1 MERIKNFL
9 TEIFKKKISNYV
21 YLTYINYKTEQ
32 TIPDKY
38 ICFEYFVEDS
48 REMMKKRIVE
58 YLNIE
63 DDIFNYKIFVKRRNN
78 LMEYKSEGSFQLEM
92 YDMIIL
98 ESY

>member
-1 MERIKNFL
+1 MEKIKNFL
-9 TEIFKKKISNYV
+9 TELFKQKISNYV

-32 TIPDKY
+32 TKPDKY

-48 REMMKKRIVE
+48 REMIKNRIIE

-63 DDIFNYKIFVKRRNN
+63 EDVYDYKIFIKRRNY
-78 LMEYKSEGSFQLEM
+78 LMEYKSEGNLQLEM